1 MPVAVIPDK
10 ILNIINLDTIRPN
23 PVDISILDEKGAGE
37 TLNSLINPKSS
48 KVFGSL
54 D

>member
-1 MPVAVIPDK
+1 MMN
-10 ILNIINLDTIRPN
+10 LEYIIVS

-37 TLNSLINPKSS
+37 TLNSLINPKYS